1 MGKPKLYKVLGV
13 GGKCCNGG
21 HGKWHLPKGN
31 RPGKWMPA
39 IDGELEPC
47 DNGYHLCRKKHLV
60 EWLNAEIYEAE
71 YRGEILRASNKVV
84 VREARL
90 VRRVET
96 WTERTARLFACDCA
110 ERPLKYAGKRSADI
124 LISIIDTARR
134 FANGEATRE
143 ELYAAGSAAYNAA
156 GSAAHHAAGRTAHH
170 AADRAAHYAAS
181 CAAYHVIGWVASC
194 AAWDAERRWQ
204 TRRLFEYLDGKRK

>member
-60 EWLNAEIYEAE
+60 KWLNTEIYEAE
-71 YRGEILRASNKVV
+71 YRGEILRAHNKVV

-110 ERPLKYAGKRSADI
+110 ERSLKYADKMSVNT
-124 LISIIDTARR
+124 LISTIDTARR
-134 FANGEATRE
+134 FANGDATRE
-143 ELYAAGSAAYNAA
+143 ELNAAWSAAW
-156 GSAAHHAAGRTAHH
+156 SAAEIAAS
-170 AADRAAHYAAS
+170 AAWSAAEIAAESAAWRAAESAAS
-181 CAAYHVIGWVASC
+181 AAESAAS
-194 AAWDAERRWQ
+194 AEARWQ
-204 TRRLFEYLDGKRK
+204 TKRLFEYLDGKRK

>member
-60 EWLNAEIYEAE
+60 KWLNTEIYEAE
-71 YRGEILRASNKVV
+71 YRGEILRAHNKVV

-110 ERPLKYAGKRSADI
+110 ERSLKYADKMSVNT
-124 LISIIDTARR
+124 LISTIDTARR
-134 FANGEATRE
+134 FANGDATRE
-143 ELYAAGSAAYNAA
+143 ELNAAWSAAEIAASAAGSAARIAA
-156 GSAAHHAAGRTAHH
+156 SAARI
-170 AADRAAHYAAS
+170 AAS
-181 CAAYHVIGWVASC
+181 
-194 AAWDAERRWQ
+194 AEARWQ
-204 TRRLFEYLDGKRK
+204 TKRLFEYLDGKRK

>member
-60 EWLNAEIYEAE
+60 KWLNTEIYEAE
-71 YRGEILRASNKVV
+71 YRGEILRAHNKVV

-96 WTERTARLFACDCA
+96 WTARTARLFACDCA
-110 ERPLKYAGKRSADI
+110 ERSLKYADKMSVNT
-124 LISIIDTARR
+124 LISTIDTARR
-134 FANGEATRE
+134 FANGDATRE
-143 ELYAAGSAAYNAA
+143 DLAAAGDAAWAAARAAA
-156 GSAAHHAAGRTAHH
+156 GAAA
-170 AADRAAHYAAS
+170 RAAARDAAWAATWAAARDATWAAARDAARAAAS
-181 CAAYHVIGWVASC
+181 
-194 AAWDAERRWQ
+194 DAEARWQ
-204 TRRLFEYLDGKRK
+204 TKRLFEYLDGKRK